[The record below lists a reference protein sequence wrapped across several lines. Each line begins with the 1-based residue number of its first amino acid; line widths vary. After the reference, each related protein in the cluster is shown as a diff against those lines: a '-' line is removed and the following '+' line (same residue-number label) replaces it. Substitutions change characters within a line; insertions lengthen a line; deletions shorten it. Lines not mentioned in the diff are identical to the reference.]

1 MFHIT
6 WPRGSGSWKIRHPW
20 GFRSGPT
27 TSRSATIRLNLSKPM
42 ILLIYFSSRS
52 ALSYTTTPSSNKK
65 NDEAATSEAASTR
78 TMALGDDPTVTVSI
92 RAPND
97 LRHKGLYSSYE
108 SIYTWWVFVST
119 DAVLEEKACLW
130 IGRPSGSM
138 DGG

>member
-1 MFHIT
+1 MENS
-6 WPRGSGSWKIRHPW
+6 PSVGVSKRPNNVAIRHHTLEPFEAYDSVDIFLFKI
-20 GFRSGPT
+20 GTVLHYNSF
-27 TSRSATIRLNLSKPM
+27 
-42 ILLIYFSSRS
+42 FQQ
-52 ALSYTTTPSSNKK
+52 K

-92 RAPND
+92 RAPNG